1 MDFKC
6 GISSKVTVPSVP
18 TPMAAVTSEKPP
30 ATIKIDLPSGE
41 FQYIKWNDDLD
52 IKGTITL
59 ITNRLGVTYHRCY
72 AILLLEPQSK
82 QKFWLH
88 PDITFR
94 QVLEKCEAKHKFSNW
109 KFELRIRFLPQ
120 DLGQL
125 YDKDKVTFMLF
136 FHEVQK
142 EYPSD
147 TIGANIDH
155 EVAIQL
161 CCLKIRY
168 FFKDKLDK
176 KISLDHLE
184 KEVGLQKFLPLS
196 VIDQIKPK
204 TLKQTI
210 KHQLKKAIQLPEK
223 ESLCKFLQLLKSLN
237 RFDYEKFHC
246 TLGSGWSFP
255 VELVIG
261 PDIGISYISHKAT
274 VPQKMADFDAVESLS
289 TLVTDCE
296 PHRKTLL
303 QLRVTGAPETLTVTC
318 PSLEVAESLAH
329 LVDGYFR
336 FYTNSD
342 TSLWNLKAAIWKKYP
357 CQLCCVKDSSNA
369 AAKTKVK
376 NGTSAVLSE
385 DYAEICDEEGDYST
399 PTSRDYELS
408 REKIELGE
416 IIGQGQFGDVHKG
429 VYKLRPD
436 NSVPVAIKT
445 CKVDA
450 DLATAERFL
459 EEAYIMQQFDHS
471 HIIKLIGVCSENPI
485 WIVMEL
491 ARHGE
496 LRAYLQSN
504 KDFLDL
510 SVLVLY
516 TFQLSTALSYL
527 ESKKFVHRDIAARN
541 VLVSSHRCVKLA
553 DFGLSRWVEDQS
565 YYKAGRGK
573 LPIKWMAPESIN
585 FRRFTTASDVWM
597 FGVCMW
603 EILKLGVKPF
613 QGVNNNDVIGKL
625 ENGERLPLPPLCPPR
640 LYSLMSQCWAYE
652 PSKRPSFKEIKQ
664 VLNEILIEEKRQQ
677 QDSMRRGNRRIQ
689 SWSDSDECLPPPKP
703 SRNLINDET
712 SSQPGAVSTY
722 IVAQNPEVLVHL
734 LKENEARGVNPSV
747 YTTPA
752 SAFNTLT
759 VDFKEKLGGGN
770 SVRNSILSL
779 NSLSSS
785 LSENFPHSTQSSSE
799 LRLVPNQLS
808 SSASNKSLPR
818 NFGGKALGTR
828 KSAAGRKLSSQ
839 LVSGRFNSSTSTL
852 NNDNLS
858 VSSAVLGPGGSSTQ
872 TLSFNAA
879 SGSDFEESEPVYG
892 DGLLYNPGTSEV
904 EFEAQLLEQRLKQQ
918 QLESEEDSRWLAE
931 EEINLKKRL
940 SIANSLS
947 DGDSNDGRETSL
959 TTPPLSQCGDSLER
973 QKRKERIIIV
983 KKMEPTPTA
992 NLNRSNDRVY
1002 ECTTCVVKSVMAL
1015 SQGVQQAQASQYLEL
1030 VQCVGLE
1037 LRQLLSSVDALVSI
1051 VPTSVHQEI
1060 GLAHKVLSKDMSE
1073 LVSAMKLAQNN
1084 SNTTLDAEYRKA
1096 MLSAAHVLAMD
1107 AKNLLDTIDSVR
1119 MRFPQVDLLF
1129 NKPQNGEIGI
1139 EQPATEAAP
1148 QSCSSDA
1155 KESVIREAL
1164 DPNVPSSSK
1173 LGEPCTA
1180 SIHLTT

>member
-342 TSLWNLKAAIWKKYP
+342 TSLWNLK
-357 CQLCCVKDSSNA
+357 DSSNA

-603 EILKLGVKPF
+603 EILKFGVKPF

-759 VDFKEKLGGGN
+759 
-770 SVRNSILSL
+770 
-779 NSLSSS
+779 
-785 LSENFPHSTQSSSE
+785 
-799 LRLVPNQLS
+799 
-808 SSASNKSLPR
+808 
-818 NFGGKALGTR
+818 
-828 KSAAGRKLSSQ
+828 
-839 LVSGRFNSSTSTL
+839 
-852 NNDNLS
+852 
-858 VSSAVLGPGGSSTQ
+858 
-872 TLSFNAA
+872 
-879 SGSDFEESEPVYG
+879 SEPVYG

-959 TTPPLSQCGDSLER
+959 TTPPSSQCGDSLER

-1139 EQPATEAAP
+1139 EQPATGAAP

>member
-759 VDFKEKLGGGN
+759 
-770 SVRNSILSL
+770 
-779 NSLSSS
+779 
-785 LSENFPHSTQSSSE
+785 
-799 LRLVPNQLS
+799 
-808 SSASNKSLPR
+808 
-818 NFGGKALGTR
+818 
-828 KSAAGRKLSSQ
+828 
-839 LVSGRFNSSTSTL
+839 
-852 NNDNLS
+852 
-858 VSSAVLGPGGSSTQ
+858 
-872 TLSFNAA
+872 
-879 SGSDFEESEPVYG
+879 SEPVYG